1 MPEDPA
7 QSATGPWLGIDYGS
21 RRIGLAILAHLD
33 IAPRPLCT
41 VANGSGGPEWPALEK
56 VLAQWAP
63 VACVVGL
70 TAHADGT
77 ENAVTRGARH
87 FAAALSQRYG
97 LPILWQDERLSSVT
111 AAASLREAGPRKR
124 RQRLALDPLAA
135 CEILRGFQSERC
147 RG

>member
-1 MPEDPA
+1 
-7 QSATGPWLGIDYGS
+7 
-21 RRIGLAILAHLD
+21 
-33 IAPRPLCT
+33 
-41 VANGSGGPEWPALEK
+41 ALEK

-70 TAHADGT
+70 TARADGT
-77 ENAVTRGARH
+77 ESAVARGARH

-111 AAASLREAGPRKR
+111 AAVRLREASPRKR